1 MRILRVQLTKR
12 SYTSVALGA
21 GRDWGSLLC
30 RRVVDPDQLEFRH
43 DLLLEEPEEALLLGT
58 DLVHVDLGVSRLFV
72 LVYRF
77 QVGLGIRAR
86 GGRIRHHFL
95 GDEGGGL
102 FEVFGGG
109 KLLGELT
116 RQTHVRPQP
125 VDHAPGLG
133 FVLVPADLHLPE
145 AWLILAGLLDK
156 VVEEIRLRGGAY
168 VAVSDPSCDLDRLG
182 AEGRDVDGRRLVWQ
196 RVEAG
201 VLHCVVLSVVPLV
214 GALPKQPYHLNR
226 LFHHLKPH
234 VGRGPVVPEYVLVE
248 VLAAAE
254 PKPEATLHHRCRSRR
269 GLGDYGRVDA
279 DNGSGDTGAETNTFG
294 GGGDTSDHAPY
305 KWALA
310 LRVDPG
316 VVVVRDPGCGEA
328 RFLRPVGVPDHFVG
342 CHLLAGEHVSHLG
355 HQLTLLPDN
364 EPRSLGRRVRCSD
377 TYVGIPSDRQN

>member
-43 DLLLEEPEEALLLGT
+43 DLLLEEPEEALLVGT

-72 LVYRF
+72 MAYRL
-77 QVGLGIRAR
+77 QVGLGIRTR
-86 GGRIRHHFL
+86 GERIRHHFL

-145 AWLILAGLLDK
+145 AWFILASPLDK

-168 VAVSDPSCDLDRLG
+168 VAVPNTGCDLDRLG

-201 VLHCVVLSVVPLV
+201 VLHGVVLAVVPLV
-214 GALPKQPYHLNR
+214 GALPQQPYHLNR
-226 LFHHLKPH
+226 LFHHLQPH
-234 VGRGPVVPEYVLVE
+234 VGWWPVVPEYVLVE
-248 VLAAAE
+248 VLTAAD
-254 PKPEATLHHRCRSRR
+254 PKPEATLHHRRRSRC

-279 DNGSGDTGAETNTFG
+279 DNGSGDTGAETYTFG
-294 GGGDTSDHAPY
+294 GGDDTPYHAPHER
-305 KWALA
+305 ALA
-310 LRVDPG
+310 LRVNPG
-316 VVVVRDPGCGEA
+316 MVMVRDPGGGEA

-342 CHLLAGEHVSHLG
+342 GHLLAGERVSHLG
-355 HQLTLLPDN
+355 HRLTLLPDN
-364 EPRSLGRRVRCSD
+364 EPRSLRRRVRSSR
-377 TYVGIPSDRQN
+377 TYVGIPSDRRN

>member
-1 MRILRVQLTKR
+1 MRTLRVQLTKR

-21 GRDWGSLLC
+21 GRDRCSLLR
-30 RRVVDPDQLEFRH
+30 RRVVDPDQLELRH
-43 DLLLEEPEEALLLGT
+43 DLPLVEPEEALLVGT

-72 LVYRF
+72 LAHRL

-86 GGRIRHHFL
+86 GRRIRHHFL

-102 FEVFGGG
+102 FEVFGSG

-116 RQTHVRPQP
+116 RQAHVRPQP

-168 VAVSDPSCDLDRLG
+168 VAVPDLGCDLDRLG
-182 AEGRDVDGRRLVWQ
+182 AEGRDVDGRRLLRQ

-201 VLHCVVLSVVPLV
+201 VLHGVVFAVVPLV
-214 GALPKQPYHLNR
+214 GALPQQPDHLHS

-234 VGRGPVVPEYVLVE
+234 LGRGPVVPKYVLVE
-248 VLAAAE
+248 VLAAADAE
-254 PKPEATLHHRCRSRR
+254 PEATLHHRCRGRR
-269 GLGDYGRVDA
+269 GLSDYRRVDA
-279 DNGSGDTGAETNTFG
+279 YGGAGDAGAQTYTFG
-294 GGGDTSDHAPY
+294 GGSYTPDHAPHE
-305 KWALA
+305 WALA

-316 VVVVRDPGCGEA
+316 VVVIRDPGGSEA
-328 RFLRPVGVPDHFVG
+328 RFLRPAGVADHFVWG
-342 CHLLAGEHVSHLG
+342 HLLAGEHVSHLG
-355 HQLTLLPDN
+355 HRLTLLPEN
-364 EPRSLGRRVRCSD
+364 EPRALGRPVRRS
-377 TYVGIPSDRQN
+377 GKFLGNPSDRQN